1 MIACVPVV
9 FNAVA
14 GKLALP
20 AVSVTGDPEFVP
32 SIFSCTVPVATPAP
46 GATGDTVAE
55 KTTASPGLDGF
66 FDDATAVVVFALLTI
81 CPLPWP
87 VVGSWPLLEPKF
99 ASPLYAA
106 VITYLLFDAA
116 RVEIVN
122 VATPLASVAGAPV
135 AVPFTENCTVPLGV
149 PVAGGTGATVEV
161 NVTASPNSEG
171 LSDVVTATVV
181 AGSAVS
187 VSFCVAGVSGLVPSL
202 SVTVS
207 VGAPA
212 VPSM

>member
-1 MIACVPVV
+1 VPVAIV
-9 FNAVA
+9 VP
-14 GKLALP
+14 GKLAVP
-20 AVSVTGDPEFVP
+20 AVNATAEPAFVP
-32 SIFSCTVPVATPAP
+32 SILSCAVPVGTPAP

-55 KTTASPGLDGF
+55 KTTASVGLDGF
-66 FDDATAVVVFALLTI
+66 FDDTTAVVVLALFTI
-81 CPLPWP
+81 CPLPLP
-87 VVGSWPLLEPKF
+87 VVGSWPLLAPKF

-106 VITYLLFDAA
+106 EMVYRLFDAA

-149 PVAGGTGATVEV
+149 PVAGGTGATVAV
-161 NVTASPNSEG
+161 NVTASPNSDG

-181 AGSAVS
+181 AGSAVI
-187 VSFCVAGVSGLVPSL
+187 VSFWVAGVSGLETSL

-212 VPSM
+212 VPSL